1 MPLYDFDEL
10 TEADLRTRKSYKWTE
25 YPPSI
30 LPAWVAEMDIPMCRE
45 VQAAL
50 RQSVD
55 RHDFGYVPKPDRVGF
70 AESVSAWCDRSFGW
84 TPNPAHVFMV
94 PDVVIGMDL
103 AVQVLTVPGDG
114 VIVTTPIY
122 APFLIFSRMEGRVQV
137 PIGLLRDDAVV
148 GGRWRLDLQQI
159 DEAFASGRA
168 KVLALCHPHN
178 PTGTVFSLDELDAVL
193 ASAQRHG
200 CFVLSDEIHGPFV
213 YPSAEPGVG
222 FVPLG
227 TRPGADGVV
236 ITVTSTSKTW
246 NLAGLKC
253 ATMIAS
259 GAELAARIERPAS
272 IKRPAVGIL
281 GLVAMM
287 AAMEHGEP
295 WRAAA
300 LTHLSGRRDQLT
312 TAMVNFDGLL
322 KMETPEATYLGWI
335 DATGLMNRL
344 RESGGAGGVGL
355 AGSVGADGFA
365 GAVSPPTPGVL
376 DGPAGWLLAEAGVA
390 CSAGS
395 SFGPGWGDWFRWN
408 FGTTTTLLE
417 QMIERV
423 DRALSNC

>member
-1 MPLYDFDEL
+1 VALYDFDGL

-25 YPPSI
+25 YPPNI
-30 LPAWVAEMDIPMCRE
+30 LPAWVAEMDVPICRQ

-50 RQSVD
+50 HQSVD
-55 RHDFGYVPKPDRVGF
+55 RHDLGYVPKPDKVGF
-70 AESVSAWCDRSFGW
+70 AESVSAWCGRSFDW
-84 TPNPAHVFMV
+84 NPNPAHIFMV

-103 AVQVLTVPGDG
+103 AVQELTSPGDG

-137 PIGLLRDDAVV
+137 PIGLLRDEAVS
-148 GGRWRLDLQQI
+148 GGRWRLDVQQI

-178 PTGTVFSLDELDAVL
+178 PTGTVFSVEELDAVL

-200 CFVLSDEIHGPFV
+200 CFVLSDEIHAPFV
-213 YPSAEPGVG
+213 YTDAVPDGR
-222 FVPLG
+222 FVPLA

-236 ITVTSTSKTW
+236 VTVTSTSKTW

-253 ATMIAS
+253 ATMVVS

-272 IKRPAVGIL
+272 IKRPGVGIL

-295 WRAAA
+295 WRAEVLA
-300 LTHLSGRRDQLT
+300 HLSGRRDQLT

-322 KMETPEATYLGWI
+322 SMNSPEATYLGWI
-335 DATGLMNRL
+335 DGSGLMNRL
-344 RESGGAGGVGL
+344 RESGL
-355 AGSVGADGFA
+355 A
-365 GAVSPPTPGVL
+365 GAVGVTGGFTGSVSSPKPGGL

-390 CSAGS
+390 FSAGS
-395 SFGPGWGDWFRWN
+395 SFGAGWADWFRWN
-408 FGTTTTLLE
+408 FGTTTTLLD

-423 DRALSNC
+423 TRAVRE